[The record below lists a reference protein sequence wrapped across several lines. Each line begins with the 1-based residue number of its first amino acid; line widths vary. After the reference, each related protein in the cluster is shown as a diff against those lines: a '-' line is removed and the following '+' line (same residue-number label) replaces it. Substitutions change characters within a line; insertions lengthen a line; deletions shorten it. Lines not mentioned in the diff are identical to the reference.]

1 MESISETSKYS
12 CFKSVIGGIHL
23 LVTSQLGCHK
33 NIWEVIFMNQ
43 ATMKGKWNQMK
54 GDAKKKWGNLTDD
67 DLQQVEGDHD
77 KLVGKIQERYGK
89 SKEEAEREVNDWN
102 KIY

>member
-1 MESISETSKYS
+1 
-12 CFKSVIGGIHL
+12 
-23 LVTSQLGCHK
+23 
-33 NIWEVIFMNQ
+33 MNQ

-102 KIY
+102 KTY

>member
-1 MESISETSKYS
+1 
-12 CFKSVIGGIHL
+12 
-23 LVTSQLGCHK
+23 
-33 NIWEVIFMNQ
+33 MNQ

-89 SKEEAEREVNDWN
+89 SKEDAEREVNEWN
-102 KIY
+102 KTY